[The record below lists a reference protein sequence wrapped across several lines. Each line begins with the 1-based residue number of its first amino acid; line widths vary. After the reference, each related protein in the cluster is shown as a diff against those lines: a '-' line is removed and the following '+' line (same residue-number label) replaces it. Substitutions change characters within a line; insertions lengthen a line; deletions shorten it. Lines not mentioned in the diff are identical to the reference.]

1 MHDTNNIHYAEE
13 PFTNNSSLDTHSDTY
28 TIHTHTQTDRHKERE
43 DEKSEK
49 ETWLNYFK

>member
-1 MHDTNNIHYAEE
+1 MTPTIYITLKSLLQITVPQIHT
-13 PFTNNSSLDTHSDTY
+13 PTHTQY
-28 TIHTHTQTDRHKERE
+28 THTQTDRHKERE